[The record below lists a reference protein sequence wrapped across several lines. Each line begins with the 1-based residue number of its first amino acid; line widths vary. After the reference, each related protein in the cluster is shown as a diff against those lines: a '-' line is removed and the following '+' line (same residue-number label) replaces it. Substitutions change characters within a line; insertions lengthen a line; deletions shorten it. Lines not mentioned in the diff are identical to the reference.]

1 MTNESLDIRVA
12 IGEAN
17 LDDLQ
22 EYEKLVAKEI
32 KKRRSAI
39 RRSKFDSFVN
49 VCEQFLKDLSDE
61 DRAEYIEL
69 SLDYCE
75 NCNKYSG
82 AHYDTVEYVLNT
94 LIEYFKK
101 AK

>member
-17 LDDLQ
+17 LDDLK
-22 EYEKLVAKEI
+22 EYEELIAKEI

-39 RRSKFDSFVN
+39 RKSKFDSFVN
-49 VCEQFLKDLSDE
+49 VCEQFLNDLSDE
-61 DRAEYIEL
+61 DRGRFIEL
-69 SLDYCE
+69 SIGYCE
-75 NCNKYSG
+75 NCN
-82 AHYDTVEYVLNT
+82 EYHTNYETIEYTLNR
-94 LIEYFKK
+94 LIEYFKR

>member
-22 EYEKLVAKEI
+22 EYEKLIAKEI

-49 VCEQFLKDLSDE
+49 VCEQFLNDLSDE
-61 DRAEYIEL
+61 DRGNLIEL
-69 SLDYCE
+69 SIGYCE
-75 NCNKYSG
+75 NCYEQHINYE
-82 AHYDTVEYVLNT
+82 TIEYVLNS

>member
-1 MTNESLDIRVA
+1 MINESLDIRVA

-32 KKRRSAI
+32 KKRRLAI

-49 VCEQFLKDLSDE
+49 VCEQFLNDLSDE
-61 DRAEYIEL
+61 DRGKLIEF
-69 SLDYCE
+69 SIDYCE
-75 NCNKYSG
+75 SCNEYHV
-82 AHYDTVEYVLNT
+82 HYDTIEYTLNT
-94 LIEYFKK
+94 LIDHFKK
-101 AK
+101 MQ

>member
-22 EYEKLVAKEI
+22 EYEELIAKEI
-32 KKRRSAI
+32 KKRRLAI

-49 VCEQFLKDLSDE
+49 VCEQFLNDLSDE
-61 DRAEYIEL
+61 DRAAVMEFPMTYCSECTEL
-69 SLDYCE
+69 I
-75 NCNKYSG
+75 N
-82 AHYDTVEYVLNT
+82 HYETVEYTLNA
-94 LIEYFKK
+94 LIYYFKK

>member
-1 MTNESLDIRVA
+1 MTNDFVDIQVA
-12 IGEAN
+12 IGNAN

-22 EYEKLVAKEI
+22 EYEALIAKEI

-39 RRSKFDSFVN
+39 RKSKFDSFVN
-49 VCEQFLKDLSDE
+49 ICEQFLKDLSDE
-61 DRAEYIEL
+61 DRGEYIEL

-75 NCNKYSG
+75 SCNEYSV
-82 AHYDTVEYVLNT
+82 HYDTVEYVLNT

>member
-49 VCEQFLKDLSDE
+49 VCEQFLNDLSDE
-61 DRAEYIEL
+61 DRGKLIEF
-69 SLDYCE
+69 SIDYCE
-75 NCNKYSG
+75 SCNEYHV
-82 AHYDTVEYVLNT
+82 HYDTIEYTLNT
-94 LIEYFKK
+94 LIDYFKK
-101 AK
+101 MQ